1 MAPGSTLRGT
11 AAGALT
17 AALAVAAHGSAGGG
31 VPGNAEV
38 TLLVAVAAGVGLVAA
53 HLRAVPTIVVLA
65 GGQAATHLVLAAVT
79 TGHLHTSVPMLAAH
93 TVAVVACA
101 ALLEAA
107 QRLCGPLTRAVRAAW
122 LTAPPRV
129 EAVRTLLPP
138 ATVRPVAAARAAPG
152 ISRRG
157 PPVAA

>member
-1 MAPGSTLRGT
+1 MTPGSTLRGA

-17 AALAVAAHGSAGGG
+17 AALAVAAHGGAGGG
-31 VPGNAEV
+31 VPGNAAV
-38 TLLVAVAAGVGLVAA
+38 ALLLAVAAGVGLVAA
-53 HLRAVPTIVVLA
+53 HLRAVPTAVLLAA
-65 GGQAATHLVLAAVT
+65 GQGATHLVLATVT
-79 TGHLHTSVPMLAAH
+79 TGHLHASAPMLVAH

-107 QRLCGPLTRAVRAAW
+107 QRLYGPLTRAVRAAW
-122 LTAPPRV
+122 TAAPPRI
-129 EAVRTLLPP
+129 E
-138 ATVRPVAAARAAPG
+138 AARTVLPVVAGRTVASARPTPC

>member
-31 VPGNAEV
+31 VPGDAEV
-38 TLLVAVAAGVGLVAA
+38 TLLVAVAAGIGLVAA
-53 HLRAVPTIVVLA
+53 HLRAVPTIVLLA
-65 GGQAATHLVLAAVT
+65 GGQVATHLVLAAAT

-93 TVAVVACA
+93 TVAAVACA
-101 ALLEAA
+101 ALLDAA
-107 QRLCGPLTRAVRAAW
+107 QRLCGLLTRALRAARTVAPGPVE
-122 LTAPPRV
+122 TARA
-129 EAVRTLLPP
+129 ELPT
-138 ATVRPVAAARAAPG
+138 TVRRFSSARTELC